1 MTSNVTKPYFS
12 SDTPLI
18 RAVANGE
25 CGVGLVN
32 TYYLARML
40 AGDNGSSDKALAS
53 KVKLVFPRPAHVN
66 ISGAG
71 VVKTSKNPEAALKLI
86 EFLASPSGGRGYAE
100 ANNEYPLKGN
110 GNNPVLQRFGQRV
123 QDVLINPTAAAT
135 ASWRR
140 SPTMHGC
147 IKSTILKSMMPM

>member
-1 MTSNVTKPYFS
+1 MTANVTKPYFS

-40 AGDNGSSDKALAS
+40 SGDNGAADKAMAG
-53 KVKLVFPRPAHVN
+53 KVKLVFPTPAHVN

-71 VVKTSKNPEAALKLI
+71 VVKTSKNPQAALKLI

-100 ANNEYPLKGN
+100 ANNEYPLKGY
-110 GNNPVLQRFGQRV
+110 GNNPILKRFGSFKADGVSAEQMGAK
-123 QDVLINPTAAAT
+123 NTAAVRLMQ
-135 ASWRR
+135 ASGW
-140 SPTMHGC
+140 
-147 IKSTILKSMMPM
+147 K